1 MYVSLQHPDIT
12 AIEAT
17 GYPTRMQRQAHV
29 CPVCE
34 QECDWVF
41 RDRIGNPVGCDTC
54 LRRETVEEYYG
65 EI

>member
-17 GYPTRMQRQAHV
+17 GYPTRMQRPAHV

-34 QECDWVF
+34 QECDWVYTDLL
-41 RDRIGNPVGCDTC
+41 RNPLGCDRC
-54 LRRETVEEYYG
+54 VRREPVEVYNG
-65 EI
+65 EM

>member
-1 MYVSLQHPDIT
+1 MLQHPDIT

-17 GYPTRMQRQAHV
+17 GYPSYFHGPMK
-29 CPVCE
+29 CPVCGE
-34 QECDWVF
+34 ECGWVF

-65 EI
+65 EL

>member
-1 MYVSLQHPDIT
+1 MYALLQHPDIT

-34 QECDWVF
+34 QECDWIYTDTL
-41 RDRIGNPVGCDTC
+41 RNPVGCDRC
-54 LRRETVEEYYG
+54 IRREPVEEYMG
-65 EI
+65 DI